1 MYKTI
6 IISFIDDYKNVR
18 KNYNILMY
26 HGFGESDFE
35 IIGKNFSKIAK
46 SHGMSV

>member
-1 MYKTI
+1 M
-6 IISFIDDYKNVR
+6 R

-26 HGFGESDFE
+26 HEFSESDFE

-46 SHGMSV
+46 SYGMNVQHVLNIKH